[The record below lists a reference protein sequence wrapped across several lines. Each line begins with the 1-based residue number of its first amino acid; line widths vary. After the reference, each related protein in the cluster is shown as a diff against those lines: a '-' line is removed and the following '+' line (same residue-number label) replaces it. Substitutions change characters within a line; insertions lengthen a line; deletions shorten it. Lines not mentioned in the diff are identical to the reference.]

1 MGTLELRMAVPKI
14 WCFPFTTGQR
24 GALPLPLYYWTKW
37 CPPPPPSPLL
47 LGQEVSPLYY
57 WAKRCPLLTIESR
70 GSPFHCWA
78 KRCPPFTT
86 GQRDSLPL
94 LLGKEIPSLYYWAKC
109 PPFTSKKVPPPLLL
123 LGSNW
128 YSPVFYSLTC
138 FIFA

>member
-24 GALPLPLYYWTKW
+24 GALPLPLYYWTKR
-37 CPPPPPSPLL
+37 CPPPPLP
-47 LGQEVSPLYY
+47 PLYY
-57 WAKRCPLLTIESR
+57 WVKRYPPFTTGQRGAPSLLLSQEV
-70 GSPFHCWA
+70 
-78 KRCPPFTT
+78 PPFTT